1 MDEIRNVVDMK
12 GDFYYACV
20 KAHRYNDCSFFL
32 AAWLLY
38 AEFSL
43 TFFNP

>member
-1 MDEIRNVVDMK
+1 MK
-12 GDFYYACV
+12 DDFYYACV
-20 KAHRYNDCSFFL
+20 KAHRYSDCSFFL